1 MVILRWIV
9 GPLIRGLSNGAFLFG
24 MGYLGGNQTAALI
37 LGLVGLGLG
46 LVHGFA
52 MAYGNCYDYADG
64 TSWFKLILDNTWS
77 VLNSLAGS
85 LYQLM
90 NLILLNPITQAGAG
104 TGTVVHRRGIIP
116 GYATTIGNVIA
127 NEDPGVQP
135 HERLHV
141 LQARIFGPL
150 YIPLVIASYLI
161 GTILPYWLIYHN
173 YQRWPIT
180 GFGTY
185 FINGVYPH
193 AWNEE
198 WAYRAYP

>member
-1 MVILRWIV
+1 MVALNWIL
-9 GPLIRGLSNGAFLFG
+9 GPLVRGLSNGALLFG
-24 MGYLGGNQTAALI
+24 LGYLGGNLTVALI
-37 LGLVGLGLG
+37 LGAVGLGLG
-46 LVHGFA
+46 LLHGFC
-52 MAYGNCYDYADG
+52 MAIGHAYDFSSG
-64 TSWFKLILDNTWS
+64 VCWLKFILDNTWS

-85 LYQLM
+85 IYQLV
-90 NLILLNPITQAGAG
+90 NLIIFNPITQTGAG

-116 GYATTIGNVIA
+116 GYATTIGQVIA
-127 NEDPGVQP
+127 SEDPGVQD

-150 YIPLVIASYLI
+150 YIPLVMASYVI
-161 GTILPYWLIYHN
+161 GTIIPYWLLFHN
-173 YQRWPIT
+173 HQRWPIT

-198 WAYRAYP
+198 WAYRACP

>member
-1 MVILRWIV
+1 MGALKWVV
-9 GPLIRGLSNGAFLFG
+9 GPLVRGLSNGGFLFG
-24 MGYLGGNQTAALI
+24 MGYLSGNGIVALV

-52 MAYGNCYDYADG
+52 MAYGNCYDYAG
-64 TSWFKLILDNTWS
+64 GVSWLKLVLDNTWS

-85 LYQLM
+85 IYQLV
-90 NLILLNPITQAGAG
+90 NLIMMNPVTQTGAG
-104 TGTVVHRRGIIP
+104 TGTVVHQRGVIP

-127 NEDPGVQP
+127 SDDPGVQP

-150 YIPLVIASYLI
+150 YIPLVVASYII
-161 GTILPYWLIYHN
+161 GTVLPYWLVYHN

-180 GFGTY
+180 GLGTY
-185 FINGVYPH
+185 FINGVYQH